1 MIKILFTIFSIAI
14 LSATDFSFV
23 PIDGSTVTYKGYH
36 TIHDFKGHSSDFKL
50 TLNCMEDQCVADILI
65 PVESFDSGNPSRDS
79 NMLYYINY
87 WDYPNVRLKSSE
99 FKLPLSNTDMIIH
112 GELDF
117 HGLKRNVELEILF
130 IKTVEEW
137 TVEGKIV
144 LQRGNEKRNSGNF
157 IFNSEFNQ

>member
-1 MIKILFTIFSIAI
+1 MISL
-14 LSATDFSFV
+14 
-23 PIDGSTVTYKGYH
+23 
-36 TIHDFKGHSSDFKL
+36 
-50 TLNCMEDQCVADILI
+50 LI
-65 PVESFDSGNPSRDS
+65 T
-79 NMLYYINY
+79 YYINY

-137 TVEGKIV
+137 TVEGKFRIK
-144 LQRGNEKRNSGNF
+144 L
-157 IFNSEFNQ
+157 SEFDIKRPQLLMIKIEDYIDVEFSLIGTLEEHK